1 MPWENAS
8 TRELFETADGM
19 RHWWNDDNPEEDQ
32 EIAYATLRFSGRTRA
47 HDVYVADLEAIVA
60 ELYQR
65 YERGEII
72 GGQLG

>member
-1 MPWENAS
+1 MENRS
-8 TRELFETADGM
+8 TRDLFETADGM
-19 RHWWNDDNPEEDQ
+19 RHWWNDDNPESEQ
-32 EIAYATLRFSGRTRA
+32 RIQYETLSMHGRSVA

-72 GGQLG
+72 GGQLA